1 MNGIQQF
8 ACQSCDRRRVT
19 QMGVRP
25 AHKVTGDKE
34 VRGDRQVGIQLIKGK
49 SKLSCHDSLGLAN
62 NCFGEQDAL

>member
-1 MNGIQQF
+1 
-8 ACQSCDRRRVT
+8 
-19 QMGVRP
+19 MGVRP